1 VKTNKQTSNS
11 KKFLRTFFCH
21 LKRLIL
27 NYLNYFKSHLFT
39 LLSGK
44 VLVSTGDTYPTSVKS
59 EVIDLEDS
67 NNICQDLEDY
77 PIQVEGAV

>member
-1 VKTNKQTSNS
+1 
-11 KKFLRTFFCH
+11 
-21 LKRLIL
+21 
-27 NYLNYFKSHLFT
+27 LNYFKSHLFT